1 MLKTHETRATRI
13 QRYQWL
19 EVILPTVLSFPFIA
33 VYLATPLSLAQVGG
47 SYALLLLPLQLFL
60 AAYQYR
66 VSDEYSRLNLLK
78 AHAIAGLVV
87 SSGGLLLLALSL
99 LGRLDI
105 NWLSLFWLSAA
116 WSLAFSATFNTLSSS
131 KGAYE

>member
-1 MLKTHETRATRI
+1 MMQARETHTTRI
-13 QRYQWL
+13 RRYQWL
-19 EVILPTVLSFPFIA
+19 EVLLPTVLSFPFIT
-33 VYLATPLSLAQVGG
+33 VYFATPLSLAQVGG

-60 AAYQYR
+60 AGYQYR

-78 AHAIAGLVV
+78 AHAVAGLTL
-87 SSGGLLLLALSL
+87 SSGLLLLLALSL
-99 LGRLDI
+99 LGRLEI

-116 WSLAFSATFNTLSSS
+116 WSLAFSATFNTLNSS